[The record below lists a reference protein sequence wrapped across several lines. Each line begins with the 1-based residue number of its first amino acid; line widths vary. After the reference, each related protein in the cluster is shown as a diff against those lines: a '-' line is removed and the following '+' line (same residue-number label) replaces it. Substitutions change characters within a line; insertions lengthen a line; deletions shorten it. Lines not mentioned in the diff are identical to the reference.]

1 LPRHLRARRDGIAQP
16 VTTVELFFDLVYVF
30 AITQLTHLILDD
42 LTMGAVARAAF
53 LLLVVWWAWICTAWM
68 ANWFDPDSPAVG
80 ALLTGVMLASL
91 LMAAAI
97 PLAFGA
103 DGVLFA
109 VSFMM
114 LQVGRS
120 GAGAYLLRKDHPLRD
135 VFQRVAAWS
144 VLGGVLWL
152 AGSAL
157 DGDNRLLLWAPALLV
172 EFCAPVAGYWLPG
185 RGRGTTSDWDIEGGH
200 FTERCEA
207 FIIIALG
214 ESIVLTGAT
223 AAHAGLSAT
232 VSLSLSVAFLET
244 AALWWLYFGAT
255 AEPTRDAM
263 RQCEDPGRLARD
275 ADTYLHV
282 PIVAGIIAV
291 AVGDDL
297 LIAGPNDAAHG
308 VGLAVVLGG
317 PVLFLVG
324 ESLFR
329 MRVMGDPANAKRLA
343 VAALLLLFTPVG
355 ARVSA
360 LALSA
365 TVALLL
371 VGLALWELAPTAR
384 RTWNGQSQHEGV
396 SP

>member
-1 LPRHLRARRDGIAQP
+1 
-16 VTTVELFFDLVYVF
+16 LFFDLVYVF
-30 AITQLTHLILDD
+30 AITQLTQLILHD
-42 LTMGAVARAAF
+42 LTVSAMVRATF
-53 LLLVVWWAWICTAWM
+53 LLLVVWWAWICTTWM
-68 ANWFDPDSPAVG
+68 ANWFDPDSPTVG
-80 ALLTGVMLASL
+80 AVLTGVMLASL

-97 PLAFGA
+97 PRAFGA

-109 VSFMM
+109 VSFVT

-120 GAGAYLLRKDHPLRD
+120 AAAAYLLRGDHPLRD

-144 VLGGVLWL
+144 VLGGALWL

-157 DGDNRLLLWAPALLV
+157 DGDRRLLVWAPALMV
-172 EFCAPVAGYWLPG
+172 ELCAPVAGYWLPG
-185 RGRGTTSDWDIEGGH
+185 RGRAATTDWDIEGGH

-214 ESIVLTGAT
+214 ESIVLTGAA

-244 AALWWLYFGAT
+244 AALWWLYFGAAT
-255 AEPTRDAM
+255 ERTRDAM
-263 RQCEDPGRLARD
+263 RKCQDPGRLARD
-275 ADTYLHV
+275 AYTYLHV

-291 AVGDDL
+291 SVGNDL
-297 LIAGPNDAAHG
+297 LIAGPDDAVHG

-329 MRVMGDPANAKRLA
+329 MRVMGNQANAKRLA
-343 VAALLLLFTPVG
+343 VAALLLLLTPVG

-360 LALSA
+360 VALSS
-365 TVALLL
+365 TVAAVLIGL
-371 VGLALWELAPTAR
+371 VLWELAPTAR

>member
-1 LPRHLRARRDGIAQP
+1 
-16 VTTVELFFDLVYVF
+16 
-30 AITQLTHLILDD
+30 
-42 LTMGAVARAAF
+42 
-53 LLLVVWWAWICTAWM
+53 
-68 ANWFDPDSPAVG
+68 
-80 ALLTGVMLASL
+80 
-91 LMAAAI
+91 
-97 PLAFGA
+97 
-103 DGVLFA
+103 
-109 VSFMM
+109 
-114 LQVGRS
+114 
-120 GAGAYLLRKDHPLRD
+120 
-135 VFQRVAAWS
+135 
-144 VLGGVLWL
+144 
-152 AGSAL
+152 
-157 DGDNRLLLWAPALLV
+157 
-172 EFCAPVAGYWLPG
+172 
-185 RGRGTTSDWDIEGGH
+185 
-200 FTERCEA
+200 
-207 FIIIALG
+207 
-214 ESIVLTGAT
+214 
-223 AAHAGLSAT
+223 
-232 VSLSLSVAFLET
+232 
-244 AALWWLYFGAT
+244 
-255 AEPTRDAM
+255 M